1 MTERCI
7 PICLSGHISPN
18 ITTCRI
24 LDLTTTKDVLKRAD
38 QGLQSDEQLRKA
50 SEVVPPWMKFG
61 EAMPPTPRTAPRTPQ
76 PPVAEGR
83 LVQLA
88 ESRRLAADRALGPK
102 CELPAPR
109 IKLRGRTPQV
119 PAAEES
125 LEWGREARDLDQRA
139 LTRVLKGLQER
150 LGQEKKWREV
160 AEARLTRKS
169 SSSRSETPLLLGKTA
184 MRSTSSSAFVSLGTN
199 DKALGLSLARGKGWY
214 ANNAAGTQATDRMT
228 EMLERQ
234 PPYQRPKRSRPLS
247 AEGAP
252 YAQLAGI

>member
-1 MTERCI
+1 
-7 PICLSGHISPN
+7 
-18 ITTCRI
+18 
-24 LDLTTTKDVLKRAD
+24 
-38 QGLQSDEQLRKA
+38 
-50 SEVVPPWMKFG
+50 
-61 EAMPPTPRTAPRTPQ
+61 
-76 PPVAEGR
+76 
-83 LVQLA
+83 
-88 ESRRLAADRALGPK
+88 
-102 CELPAPR
+102 
-109 IKLRGRTPQV
+109 V

-169 SSSRSETPLLLGKTA
+169 SSSSRSETSLLLGKTA
-184 MRSTSSSAFVSLGTN
+184 MRSTSSSAFESLGTN
-199 DKALGLSLARGKGWY
+199 GRAMGLSLARGKGWHL
-214 ANNAAGTQATDRMT
+214 NNAAGSHATDRMT

-234 PPYQRPKRSRPLS
+234 PPYQRPKRARPLS